1 MTLWRLEWIRLVR
14 TRRLVGLM
22 AVYVFLGLMAPPLAR
37 YLPDIISSSAT
48 GDMTI
53 VAPPARPVDGVSGYA
68 SNAAQIGLLVFV
80 FVVAAALA
88 LDAQREMAV
97 FLRTRVPSYRDL
109 LLPRYITAVGAG
121 AVCFV
126 LGAFVAWCGTIA

>member
-1 MTLWRLEWIRLVR
+1 MTGPRSAGNRRPMTLWRLEWIRLVR

-68 SNAAQIGLLVFV
+68 SNAAQIRSRNWWNQ
-80 FVVAAALA
+80 AS
-88 LDAQREMAV
+88 AV
-97 FLRTRVPSYRDL
+97 FLRSSEFKSRPPDRH
-109 LLPRYITAVGAG
+109 RAG
-121 AVCFV
+121 AR
-126 LGAFVAWCGTIA
+126 LRPGQAPR